1 MAYEF
6 LKKLFGTPKD
16 GEEPKTM
23 TYAEL
28 EAAIDADKK
37 IQVVDVKAG
46 GYVSKEKLDAKIT
59 ELDGVKQ
66 QLSDANTTIQ
76 SYKDMDIDGIKQSA
90 KDWET
95 KYTQET
101 QKLTAQL
108 AAQER
113 THALDMFMGGYKFS
127 SKPAENGVRAEFE
140 KKNFTLEYGKF
151 LGGDEFMKSLMENDD
166 YKGAVVFDDDDF
178 IIVVCGFLF
187 DGIQT
192 LLKRIPLIFV
202 RDQDRYQRFSLYFVF
217 HAVKAR
223 KLRISHYSFLPA
235 SVDMIQNRT
244 FSRIIGIFFAQRII
258 GR

>member
-16 GEEPKTM
+16 GEEPKAM

-140 KKNFTLEYGKF
+140 KKNFTLEDGKF
-151 LGGDEFMKSLMENDD
+151 LGGDEFLLSKMITIRKTIPMKMRKESRSLQEELAELVELEA
-166 YKGAVVFDDDDF
+166 KESKA
-178 IIVVCGFLF
+178 
-187 DGIQT
+187 
-192 LLKRIPLIFV
+192 KKHRLI
-202 RDQDRYQRFSLYFVF
+202 RLGS
-217 HAVKAR
+217 
-223 KLRISHYSFLPA
+223 
-235 SVDMIQNRT
+235 T
-244 FSRIIGIFFAQRII
+244 
-258 GR
+258 

>member
-16 GEEPKTM
+16 GEDPKAM

-28 EAAIDADKK
+28 ETAIDADKK

-66 QLSDANTTIQ
+66 QLLDANTTIQ

-113 THALDMFMGGYKFS
+113 THAMDMFMGGYKFT

-140 KKNFTLEYGKF
+140 KKNFTLEDGKF

-166 YKGAVVFDDDDF
+166 YKGAFVFDDDGDPE
-178 IIVVCGFLF
+178 
-187 DGIQT
+187 D
-192 LLKRIPLIFV
+192 
-202 RDQDRYQRFSLYFVF
+202 D
-217 HAVKAR
+217 
-223 KLRISHYSFLPA
+223 SHEEEEGKP
-235 SVDMIQNRT
+235 
-244 FSRIIGIFFAQRII
+244 FFARGVGGTGGAGGEGVKGKEAQFNPFGFNLIRQPDKN
-258 GR
+258 

>member
-16 GEEPKTM
+16 GEEPKAM

-101 QKLTAQL
+101 QKLTFY
-108 AAQER
+108 R
-113 THALDMFMGGYKFS
+113 CIC
-127 SKPAENGVRAEFE
+127 VW
-140 KKNFTLEYGKF
+140 
-151 LGGDEFMKSLMENDD
+151 GD
-166 YKGAVVFDDDDF
+166 ARR
-178 IIVVCGFLF
+178 C
-187 DGIQT
+187 
-192 LLKRIPLIFV
+192 IP
-202 RDQDRYQRFSLYFVF
+202 
-217 HAVKAR
+217 R
-223 KLRISHYSFLPA
+223 KYSC
-235 SVDMIQNRT
+235 S
-244 FSRIIGIFFAQRII
+244 GIFRNDKCC
-258 GR
+258 

>member
-16 GEEPKTM
+16 GEEPKAM

-140 KKNFTLEYGKF
+140 KKNFTLEDGKF

-166 YKGAVVFDDDDF
+166 
-178 IIVVCGFLF
+178 
-187 DGIQT
+187 
-192 LLKRIPLIFV
+192 
-202 RDQDRYQRFSLYFVF
+202 
-217 HAVKAR
+217 
-223 KLRISHYSFLPA
+223 SHEDEEGKP
-235 SVDMIQNRT
+235 
-244 FSRIIGIFFAQRII
+244 FFARGVGGTGGAGGEGVKGKEAPFNPFGFNLIRQPDKN
-258 GR
+258 

>member
-6 LKKLFGTPKD
+6 FEETFGTPKD
-16 GEEPKTM
+16 GEEPKAM

-113 THALDMFMGGYKFS
+113 NHALDMFMGGYKFS

-140 KKNFTLEYGKF
+140 KKNFTLEDGKF
-151 LGGDEFMKSLMENDD
+151 LGGDEFIKSLMENDD
-166 YKGAVVFDDDDF
+166 YKGSF
-178 IIVVCGFLF
+178 CFLMMMA
-187 DGIQT
+187 IRKT
-192 LLKRIPLIFV
+192 IPTRKRKESRSLQEELAELAEPEAKESREKKHSLI
-202 RDQDRYQRFSLYFVF
+202 RSG
-217 HAVKAR
+217 
-223 KLRISHYSFLPA
+223 S
-235 SVDMIQNRT
+235 T
-244 FSRIIGIFFAQRII
+244 
-258 GR
+258 